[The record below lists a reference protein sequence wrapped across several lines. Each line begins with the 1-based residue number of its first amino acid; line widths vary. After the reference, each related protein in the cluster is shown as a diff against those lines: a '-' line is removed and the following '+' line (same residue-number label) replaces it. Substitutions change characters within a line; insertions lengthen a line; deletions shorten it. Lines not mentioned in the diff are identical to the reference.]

1 MNRHLLAEYQI
12 PPLKKQNQMPA
23 VTGKVKP
30 RVNFCPRNITLIL
43 SSALWELGGK
53 GYGKDRPEIK
63 MSNMSLLKFI

>member
-1 MNRHLLAEYQI
+1 MSSAPHSRVQWI
-12 PPLKKQNQMPA
+12 P
-23 VTGKVKP
+23 
-30 RVNFCPRNITLIL
+30 VNFCPHNIILIL